1 MRPTSRFFATAA
13 VGAALAAG
21 VVAGVVAG
29 PRVALSP
36 ARLVSETSSAPEQ
49 GDTIGVHFA
58 GRLSNQSTDPA
69 RFIFTGVMR
78 SLDTG
83 KVVGT
88 MTNDL
93 TCVGAVALPCP
104 VLEAT
109 NTFRFAD
116 GTIVGHGRNS
126 SAGDLQHP
134 GFALIG
140 NHPPG
145 NNLSS
150 GTGAFAGRTGRAHMS
165 GRHDGRELPAF
176 ATFDDFWLIEL
187 DPR

>member
-1 MRPTSRFFATAA
+1 MRSTPRIFAAAA
-13 VGAALAAG
+13 VTAALAAG
-21 VVAGVVAG
+21 IVPSVVA
-29 PRVALSP
+29 
-36 ARLVSETSSAPEQ
+36 APDQ
-49 GDTIGVHFA
+49 RDTIGVHFA

-69 RFIFTGVMR
+69 RFIFTGEMR
-78 SLDTG
+78 SLETG
-83 KVVGT
+83 QVVGT

-109 NTFRFAD
+109 NTFRFPD
-116 GTIVGHGRNS
+116 GTIVSHGRNS
-126 SAGDLQHP
+126 SAGDVQHP

-140 NHPPG
+140 NHPSG

-150 GTGAFAGRTGRAHMS
+150 GTGSFAGRTGRAHMS

-187 DPR
+187 DRR